1 MEQPITQKRTSGAE
15 ARVSIGFGGTA
26 EAVPLR
32 IVFCGSRRGGTN
44 PGRAVAVV
52 LLLWLAGA
60 GSAAGQG
67 QAPAAFDFTAMP
79 SSFPR
84 FYDVYKMREVPGPNL
99 ENSAAVAQAARGG
112 TLRLSLEQMLGAVV
126 ENNLGLAAARY
137 NLSMA
142 ETDIL
147 RARSGQAPRGTNG
160 APIPAGLFAGAIGAG
175 LNTGGFQGGPRTG
188 GGEGNISGNARIV
201 QISPRGT
208 YDPRLSINFS
218 VDTETSPL
226 NSTRVSGVA
235 TPTSHTTAVQM
246 FYSQAFTT
254 GTSFSLNWNMQ
265 RGSTTQLNQLFNP
278 SFSGRMNFAV
288 NQRLWNGFGY
298 AVTRRFEHVAENNT
312 RLSREA
318 FRQQAIATLAN
329 AQNLYWDLVASR
341 EQVRAAEQALAV
353 AERLRDDNAK
363 QVQIGTLAPLDVVA
377 AEAEVAARRRDLI
390 AAQTNE
396 QLREVQLKN
405 VMVKSLDSDLGAA
418 RIETTDSL
426 PDPQHSDIPG
436 QEEAL
441 ATAMRNRP
449 EIARAEGG
457 IMNQKIVT
465 EFTKNNL
472 KPSLNVFAQY
482 INVSRAGFLSGSF
495 GQIGRFEFPEFAFG
509 VTLTIPILN
518 RSAQAD
524 DVRAKL
530 ELRQSETM
538 LQRTR
543 NQIRLEVRNALIGL
557 MQAQAQV
564 AAARKALDLSRRTLD
579 AEERKLQAG
588 ISTPYNVIQVQ
599 RDFEQAQFAE
609 VAARANYAKARVALD
624 QVTGEMLEKH
634 GIPLDRV
641 IRGQS

>member
-1 MEQPITQKRTSGAE
+1 MRE
-15 ARVSIGFGGTA
+15 ALAMAG
-26 EAVPLR
+26 
-32 IVFCGSRRGGTN
+32 
-44 PGRAVAVV
+44 

-60 GSAAGQG
+60 GSAAAQG
-67 QAPAAFDFTAMP
+67 PAPATFDFTESP

-84 FYDVYKMREVPGPNL
+84 IFTVYKMREVPGPNL
-99 ENSAAVAQAARGG
+99 ENSAELAQEARGG

-142 ETDIL
+142 ETDLL

-175 LNTGGFQGGPRTG
+175 LNTGGGGGTRTG
-188 GGEGNISGNARIV
+188 GGQGGISGNARIV
-201 QISPRGT
+201 HIGPRGS
-208 YDPRLSINFS
+208 YDPRINMNFS
-218 VDTETSPL
+218 IDTETSPL

-235 TPTSHTTAVQM
+235 TPTSHTTAFQM

-254 GTSFSLNWNMQ
+254 GTSFSLGWNLQ
-265 RGSTTQLNQLFNP
+265 RGSTTELNQQFNP
-278 SFSGRMNFAV
+278 SFASRLNFSV

-298 AVTRRFEHVAENNT
+298 SVTRRFERVAENNT

-318 FRQQAIATLAN
+318 FRQQAIVTLAN
-329 AQNLYWDLVASR
+329 AQNLYWYLVASR

-353 AERLRDDNAK
+353 AERLRQDNAK
-363 QVQIGTLAPLDVVA
+363 QAEIGTLAPLDVVA
-377 AEAEVAARRRDLI
+377 AEAEVASRRRDLI

-396 QLREVQLKN
+396 QLLEVQLKN
-405 VMVKSLDSDLGAA
+405 VMARSLDSDLGAA

-426 PDPQHSDIPG
+426 PDPQDSDIPG

-457 IMNQKIVT
+457 IVNQKMVT
-465 EFTKNNL
+465 EFAKNNL
-472 KPSLNVFAQY
+472 KPSLDVFAQY
-482 INVSRAGFLSGSF
+482 VGASRDSVMSGAF
-495 GQIGRFEFPEFAFG
+495 GQIVRLDFPEYAVG
-509 VTLTIPILN
+509 ITLTIPLLN

-524 DVRAKL
+524 DLRAKI

-543 NQIRLEVRNALIGL
+543 NQIRLEVRNVLIGL
-557 MQAQAQV
+557 IQAQAQV
-564 AAARKALDLSRRTLD
+564 AAARKALDLSRQTLD
-579 AEERKLQAG
+579 AEQRKLQVG

-641 IRGQS
+641 IRGQG

>member
-1 MEQPITQKRTSGAE
+1 
-15 ARVSIGFGGTA
+15 V
-26 EAVPLR
+26 
-32 IVFCGSRRGGTN
+32 
-44 PGRAVAVV
+44 VAV
-52 LLLWLAGA
+52 LLLVWLAGA
-60 GSAAGQG
+60 GSAAAQEP
-67 QAPAAFDFTAMP
+67 APAAFNFTESPAA
-79 SSFPR
+79 FPR
-84 FYDVYKMREVPGPNL
+84 IFEVYKMRQVPGPNL
-99 ENSAAVAQAARGG
+99 KNSATLAQQASGG
-112 TLRLSLEQMLGAVV
+112 TVRLSLEELLGAVV
-126 ENNLGLAAARY
+126 DNNLGLAAARY

-160 APIPAGLFAGAIGAG
+160 VPIPAGLFAGAIGAG
-175 LNTGGFQGGPRTG
+175 LNDSGFGGGGGQRG
-188 GGEGNISGNARIV
+188 GGEGGISGNARIV
-201 QISPRGT
+201 QISPRGA
-208 YDPRLSINFS
+208 YDPRLNINFS
-218 VDTETSPL
+218 IDTETSPL

-254 GTSFSLNWNMQ
+254 GTSFSLGWNIQ
-265 RGSTTQLNQLFNP
+265 RGSTTELNQRFNP
-278 SFSGRMNFAV
+278 SFAGRLNFSV

-298 AVTRRFEHVAENNT
+298 SVTRRFERVAENNT
-312 RLSREA
+312 QLTREA
-318 FRQQAIATLAN
+318 FRQQAVATLAE

-341 EQVRAAEQALAV
+341 EEVRAAEQALAV
-353 AERLRDDNAK
+353 AQRLREDNAR
-363 QVQIGTLAPLDVVA
+363 QAEIGTLAPLDVVA
-377 AEAEVAARRRDLI
+377 ADAEVASRRRDLI

-396 QLREVQLKN
+396 QLREVALKN
-405 VMVKSLDSDLGAA
+405 VMAKSLDSDLGAA
-418 RIETTDSL
+418 RIVTTDLL
-426 PDPQHSDIPG
+426 PEPQDADIPG

-441 ATAMRNRP
+441 AAALRNRP

-457 IMNQKIVT
+457 IVNQKIVT

-472 KPSLNVFAQY
+472 KPSLNAFVQY
-482 INVSRAGFLSGSF
+482 VGASRDAFLSGAF
-495 GQIGRFEFPEFAFG
+495 GQIGRFDFPEFAFG
-509 VTLTIPILN
+509 ITLTVPLLN

-524 DVRAKL
+524 DLRAKI

-543 NQIRLEVRNALIGL
+543 NQIRLEVRNVLIGL
-557 MQAQAQV
+557 MQARAQV

-579 AEERKLQAG
+579 AEQRKLQVG

-624 QVTGEMLEKH
+624 QVTGVMLEKH